1 MENLCLICKNEFVE
15 GDELINCPECGR
27 PYHLKCFRMTGC
39 CADPECREKTNA
51 KKEAEEQRKKEELHK
66 EKEAEAESTEA
77 PAPQPAEMRCS
88 KCGEEITANQKFCP
102 SCGTPLTASAA
113 AQAEKPI
120 YKRTVFWAVCGAIV
134 LAAVIIA
141 IAAGGGKSASDGD
154 VVQKIE
160 ESTTEQNTY
169 EYDYD
174 TADSVYDDIET
185 TTEVETT
192 EPEIP
197 VIKKGQK
204 ITIDGVCQF
213 FVDYT
218 NITKDVMPKVPADYY
233 RHYVADSGST
243 YVDICVSYK
252 NLENVAVGADDVGN
266 AVLYYDDK
274 YQYTSFSC
282 IEEKNRGS
290 FTYSN
295 ITNIDPLTTEY
306 LHYLIEVPDEVVKSG
321 KNMDVYLSFGEDNLY
336 RINMK

>member
-1 MENLCLICKNEFVE
+1 MENICLICKNEFVE

-51 KKEAEEQRKKEELHK
+51 KKEAE
-66 EKEAEAESTEA
+66 AVSTET
-77 PAPQPAEMRCS
+77 PAPQPVKMKCS

-113 AQAEKPI
+113 VQAEKPI
-120 YKRTVFWAVCGAIV
+120 YQRPVFWAICGVIV
-134 LAAVIIA
+134 LAVIIA
-141 IAAGGGKSASDGD
+141 IAAGGNNSASDAD

-160 ESTTEQNTY
+160 ESTTKQNTY

-185 TTEVETT
+185 TTEETT
-192 EPEIP
+192 EETTTELEIP

-204 ITIDGVCQF
+204 ITIDGICQF
-213 FVDYT
+213 NIDYT
-218 NITKDVMPKVPADYY
+218 NITKDVMPKNPSGYFY
-233 RHYVADSGST
+233 SHYVADSGKT
-243 YVDICVSYK
+243 YIDICVAYK
-252 NLENVAVGADDVGN
+252 NLESVAVGADDVGR
-266 AVLYYDDK
+266 AVMYYDNN
-274 YQYTSFSC
+274 YEYTGFSC
-282 IEEKNRGS
+282 IEEDNRGD

-321 KNMDVYLSFGEDNLY
+321 KSMDAYLSFGEDNLY
-336 RINMK
+336 RINLK